1 TDLNQRILIPGAGN
15 AYEAGY
21 LFQIGFQNVYI
32 CDWSPEPLQ
41 QFQLND
47 SILQQVGFIDKRAE
61 ELSISD
67 FIHLSKLIEQHGKTH
82 D

>member
-1 TDLNQRILIPGAGN
+1 LRNEEPDIEQSLLFRTVKVAFNQRRKKLRN
-15 AYEAGY
+15 A
-21 LFQIGFQNVYI
+21 
-32 CDWSPEPLQ
+32 LQ